1 MFIVI
6 FLRCDVQI
14 KEHLDVYIFRKITEG
29 HKFNVG
35 KIYLIIQKMKVIVE
49 MIA

>member
-29 HKFNVG
+29 YKFNMG
-35 KIYLIIQKMKVIVE
+35 KNIYYYSKVTIKT
-49 MIA
+49 IF